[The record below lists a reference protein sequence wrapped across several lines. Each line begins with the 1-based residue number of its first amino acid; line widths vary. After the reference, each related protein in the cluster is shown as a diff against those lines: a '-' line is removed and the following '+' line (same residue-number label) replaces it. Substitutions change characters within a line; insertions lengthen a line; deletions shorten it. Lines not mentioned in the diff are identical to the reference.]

1 MSHNDVGSS
10 AQQKDP
16 PKMSIILHNRHL
28 YNLQQQ
34 QTINNQNK
42 LTDHIQ
48 AKNGQV
54 MVVTFQPG
62 HFQFLLRFLCRWFF
76 QKMSDLNTFRTAAT
90 ATVLCF
96 AFSSPTGRRI
106 IQPSTCH
113 IECRTNR
120 SSWSLYSK
128 IRKIKEDI
136 LEHEYDSK
144 VIQACLLLF
153 WYSKQL
159 KYSFTSSYSKQ
170 FQPEQQQNCT
180 YPTPSQTKTRLQWHW
195 WSSPTTKCRRNT
207 TFYWP
212 RSSVAHSFG
221 RLRWW
226 ICKCGPPTPAGE
238 GTASQ
243 RRCVESE
250 VKVK

>member
-1 MSHNDVGSS
+1 
-10 AQQKDP
+10 
-16 PKMSIILHNRHL
+16 
-28 YNLQQQ
+28 
-34 QTINNQNK
+34 
-42 LTDHIQ
+42 
-48 AKNGQV
+48 
-54 MVVTFQPG
+54 MVVAFQPG

-76 QKMSDLNTFRTAAT
+76 QKMSDLNTFRTATT

-106 IQPSTCH
+106 IQPSTCD

-159 KYSFTSSYSKQ
+159 KYS
-170 FQPEQQQNCT
+170 
-180 YPTPSQTKTRLQWHW
+180 SQ
-195 WSSPTTKCRRNT
+195 
-207 TFYWP
+207 
-212 RSSVAHSFG
+212 VA
-221 RLRWW
+221 
-226 ICKCGPPTPAGE
+226 
-238 GTASQ
+238 TASSFNPNNNRIARTRHRPKRRHVFNGTGGQAQQRSAVGTPRFTGLDHLLHTASAVFVGGFVNVVPQHLREREQ
-243 RRCVESE
+243 RRKEGVL
-250 VKVK
+250 KVK

>member
-1 MSHNDVGSS
+1 
-10 AQQKDP
+10 
-16 PKMSIILHNRHL
+16 MSIILYTRQH
-28 YNLQQQ
+28 YNLQQQQ

-48 AKNGQV
+48 TKNGQV

-96 AFSSPTGRRI
+96 AFSSPTGRCI
-106 IQPSTCH
+106 IQPSACD

-144 VIQACLLLF
+144 VIQSLSSSVLV
-153 WYSKQL
+153 L
-159 KYSFTSSYSKQ
+159 KNNS
-170 FQPEQQQNCT
+170 N
-180 YPTPSQTKTRLQWHW
+180 TPSQ
-195 WSSPTTKCRRNT
+195 
-207 TFYWP
+207 
-212 RSSVAHSFG
+212 VA
-221 RLRWW
+221 
-226 ICKCGPPTPAGE
+226 
-238 GTASQ
+238 TASSFNLNNNRIARTRHRPKRRHVFNGTGGQAQQRSAVGTPRFTGLDHLLHTASAVFVGGFVNVVPQHLREREQ
-243 RRCVESE
+243 RRREGVL
-250 VKVK
+250 KVC